1 MRENGRSMVEMLG
14 VLAIIGV
21 LSVGAIAGYSK
32 AMMKYKLNKQAEQIS
47 ELLNNSIITAEKFS
61 APVSTKYAEKMLIP
75 YYIKMNIV
83 PDEMIR
89 AGTTNYVY
97 DVFGN
102 EIDIDYCTD
111 PTSKHITYLRFTI
124 NGKKGDS
131 FTDQCVNLLQLL
143 KLFQSH
149 IYQIL
154 ITNRG
159 VGSQGIHNNDTC
171 SEADKKYG
179 RCWNNLSFKY
189 LADFCNF
196 CNKKDLYY
204 CVLQVVYYTKDL

>member
-21 LSVGAIAGYSK
+21 LSVGAISGYSK
-32 AMMKYKLNKQAEQIS
+32 AMMKYKLNKQRTQIS

-61 APVSTKYAEKMLIP
+61 TVGLGKTLIP
-75 YYIKMNIV
+75 YYIKMKII
-83 PDEMIR
+83 PDEMIHD
-89 AGTTNYVY
+89 GVTNYVY
-97 DVFGN
+97 DAFGN
-102 EIDIDYCTD
+102 EIEIDYPVD
-111 PTSKHITYLRFTI
+111 RSLGITYLRLII
-124 NGKKGDS
+124 NGRKGDPL
-131 FTDQCVNLLQLL
+131 TDQCINLIQLFQ
-143 KLFQSH
+143 LFQSH
-149 IYQIL
+149 VYKIL
-154 ITNRG
+154 ITRKG

-196 CNKKDLYY
+196 CNKKDLDY